1 MLVLNAQTTALD
13 FTLTILFVLVF
24 LAVLVR
30 VGLVAAAAFFFVLLT
45 LGTSPPLIFD
55 QWYAGRAMI
64 ALLAP
69 LALLFWGF
77 YVSLGSQPVFG
88 SAINEE

>member
-1 MLVLNAQTTALD
+1 MTV
-13 FTLTILFVLVF
+13 LFVVVF

-30 VGLVAAAAFFFVLLT
+30 IGLVAAAAFFFILLT
-45 LGTSPPLIFD
+45 LGTSPPLVLD
-55 QWYAGRAMI
+55 QWYAGRAVI

-77 YVSLGSQPVFG
+77 YVSLGSQSVFG
-88 SAINEE
+88 STLKEE